1 MANWKKTARGALAGC
16 AVTAVIVLFRR
27 WYMGTDVA
35 LDAPLFMLFVPIVT
49 AAWLGDW
56 RSGLF
61 ATALVALV
69 SYWLFVPR
77 MGWQVIHSVDQVR
90 LLRLIFVGGLLSLLF
105 QVIHVNRQGLQLSV
119 AELLRSWRRLAQ
131 ANENLQLVTE
141 EMAAYVFRCS
151 RDLHYLWVSKQ
162 YAEWVGR
169 PIEQIVGQPIVEI
182 LGDEAFSQLTP
193 HFKEVLAGR
202 RVEYED
208 LVNFDSRGQRWIHAV
223 YTPTLDADGCSDG
236 WVGVVFDVTDR
247 KSIEQQL
254 QEADRRKD
262 EYLALLAHELRNPLA
277 PICNALAVLPLVRD
291 HPSEV
296 SRIGET
302 VERQVQH
309 MVRIVDDLL
318 DVARIT
324 RGKLHL
330 RQEYCDLRRVAEDA
344 VMMVRPL
351 VEQRRHRLLVT
362 MPPEAVNIRG
372 DVTRLTQAIGN
383 VLHNAAKFT
392 APGGTISL
400 NLAHDGPQAIVQVR
414 DDGEGIPPAML
425 SGIFDMFCQVDQSA
439 SRAHGGVGIGLT
451 LARQIANLH
460 GGQLEARSEGLGRG
474 SEFCLALPVAEKVAS
489 NVPEPHVPAVF
500 AAEPGMPRRVLVV
513 DDIAAAG
520 ESLAELLELRGHDVR
535 LVDNG
540 MAAIETMLA
549 EPPDVALID
558 LGMPGMDGY
567 EVARRLRAVPQL
579 DHVALV
585 ALTGYG
591 GPEIRQ
597 RVSEV
602 GFDGHI
608 TKPAP
613 LAELEELLDSLPV
626 RRRLRSQTSP
636 MLR

>member
-16 AVTAVIVLFRR
+16 AVTVVIVLFRG
-27 WYMGTDVA
+27 WYLGTNIG
-35 LDAPLFMLFVPIVT
+35 LDAPLFMLFVPIVA

-61 ATALVALV
+61 TTALVAV
-69 SYWLFVPR
+69 ASYWLFVPR
-77 MGWQVIHSVDQVR
+77 MGWQIVHSVDQVR
-90 LLRLIFVGGLLSLLF
+90 LFRLVVAGAILSGLF
-105 QVIHVNRQGLQLSV
+105 QAIHRSRQGLQLSV

-131 ANENLQLVTE
+131 SDENLQLVTA
-141 EMAAYVFRCS
+141 EMDACVIRCS
-151 RDLHYLWVSKQ
+151 RDLQYIWASKR

-169 PIEQIVGQPIVEI
+169 PIEQIVGQPVVNI
-182 LGDEAFSQLTP
+182 LGSEAFAQLSP
-193 HFKEVLAGR
+193 HFQAVLAGQ
-202 RVEYED
+202 RVEFET
-208 LVNFDSRGQRWIHAV
+208 LVNLDSRGPRWVHAV
-223 YTPTLDADGCSDG
+223 YSPTLGAEGRPDG
-236 WVGVVFDVTDR
+236 WVAVVVDVTER
-247 KSIEQQL
+247 KQIEQQL
-254 QEADRRKD
+254 QDADRRKD

-277 PICNALAVLPLVRD
+277 PICNALAVLPLVSD
-291 HPSEV
+291 NPSEV

-330 RQEYCDLRRVAEDA
+330 RQENCDLRRVAEDA
-344 VMMVRPL
+344 VAMVRPL
-351 VEQRRHRLLVT
+351 VEQRRHRLLVN
-362 MPPEAVNIRG
+362 MPSEAVTVRG
-372 DVTRLTQAIGN
+372 DVTRITQAIGN

-400 NLAHDGPQAIVQVR
+400 NLTHDGTDAIVQVR

-451 LARQIANLH
+451 LARQIAHLH
-460 GGQLEARSEGLGRG
+460 GGRLEARSEGLGRG
-474 SEFCLALPVAEKVAS
+474 SEFCLALPVAEKVLS
-489 NVPEPHVPAVF
+489 LVPEPHVPAVF
-500 AAEPGMPRRVLVV
+500 AAEPGVPRRVLVV

-549 EPPDVALID
+549 DPPDVALID

-597 RVSEV
+597 RVSEI

-613 LAELEELLDSLPV
+613 LSELEELLDSLPV
-626 RRRLRSQTSP
+626 RRRLRSQNSP